1 MPPIDQTLI
10 GSALVLLG
18 ACCYGF
24 YAIFTKLIYRYS
36 SLGPFDVTAWRFLI
50 ASLVIWVLWPLWRRQ
65 VNWHAIDRKRVLL
78 FLCLGGLMAIL
89 ALVGFS
95 ALERISATTY
105 TLLLYTFPAMVA
117 LASLALGE
125 RLFPMGWAALGL
137 ALVGCALTVGEAVA
151 LDDPL
156 GVALVLLNALLYG
169 AYLMAVGQLGRG
181 APGLLS
187 SAIIIP
193 GALIAL
199 APFGIARGLQVPHT
213 SQGWLAVLGL
223 SVISTV
229 LAIVL
234 VFAGTTRVGASK
246 ASILS
251 TMEPVLTVIWAA
263 ILLGEHIKPI
273 QYIGGGLIIASVILL
288 NLPPRPTDSTA
299 GANSS

>member
-10 GSALVLLG
+10 GTALILLG

-24 YAIFTKLIYRYS
+24 FAIFTKLIYRCS
-36 SLGPFDVTAWRFLI
+36 SLTPLDVTTWRFFI
-50 ASLVIWVLWPLWRRQ
+50 ATLVIWLLWPLWRRQ
-65 VNWHAIDRKRVLL
+65 VSWRTIDRRRGLL
-78 FLCLGGLMAIL
+78 FLALGGLLGGL
-89 ALVGFS
+89 ALAGFS
-95 ALERISATTY
+95 ALERVSATTY

-125 RLFPMGWAALGL
+125 HLSPMGWAALGL
-137 ALVGCALTVGEAVA
+137 ALVGCALTVGEAIA

-156 GVALVLLNALLYG
+156 GVALVLLNAMLYG
-169 AYLMAVGQLGRG
+169 AYLMAIGQLGRG
-181 APGLLS
+181 TSGLLS

-193 GALIAL
+193 GALMAL
-199 APFGIARGLQVPHT
+199 APFGIARGLQAPNT
-213 SQGWLAVLGL
+213 LQGWLAVLGL

-229 LAIVL
+229 LPIVL
-234 VFAGTTRVGASK
+234 VFDGTTRVGASR

-273 QYIGGGLIIASVILL
+273 QCIGGGLIIASVVLL
-288 NLPPRPTDSTA
+288 NLPPRPADSSA
-299 GANSS
+299 GANPS